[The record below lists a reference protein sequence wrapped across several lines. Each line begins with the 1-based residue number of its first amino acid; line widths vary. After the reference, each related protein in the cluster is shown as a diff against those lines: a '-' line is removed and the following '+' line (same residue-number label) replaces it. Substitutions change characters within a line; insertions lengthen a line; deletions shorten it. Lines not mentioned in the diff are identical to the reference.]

1 MARIAILLP
10 LIFVF
15 SFSVQAEIVTANAML
30 KKGTVLTDE
39 DVSIKLSAGENFA
52 EVRALFVGSELRRT
66 IYAGRTIS
74 KSYIGPP
81 ILVKRNTSVTMVYT
95 YGTMRLTAKGRALGA
110 GALGDSISVMNMS
123 SRKKVTGII
132 SGSDMIEVN

>member
-1 MARIAILLP
+1 MARFIICFTIALA
-10 LIFVF
+10 F
-15 SFSVQAEIVTANAML
+15 SFSASAEIVTANAML

-39 DVSIKLSAGENFA
+39 DVSIKLSVGENFA
-52 EVRALFVGSELRRT
+52 EVRAAYIGSELRRT
-66 IYAGRTIS
+66 IYPGRTIA

-110 GALGDSISVMNMS
+110 GVLGDSISVMNMS

-132 SGSDMIEVN
+132 SSSDTVKVN